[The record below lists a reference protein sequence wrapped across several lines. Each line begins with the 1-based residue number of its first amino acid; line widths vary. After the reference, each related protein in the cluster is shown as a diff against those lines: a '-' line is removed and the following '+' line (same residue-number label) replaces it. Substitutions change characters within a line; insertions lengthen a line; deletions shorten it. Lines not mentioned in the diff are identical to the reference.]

1 MSEQTAATTTSQRLQ
16 RRGLMAGVAAL
27 VGAGIG
33 KVLGAGRAEAGHDGS
48 LGYIPG
54 TVMHLGLIN
63 DGGNAANDE
72 SATNILTETVLVA
85 SLAPGNTALRVRNL
99 NNGTAL
105 RAVAGGSQAGD
116 GGTGV
121 HAFGGTSGSRDGGAA
136 VNCLGGVSESGRG
149 GTGAVCQGGNSSAG
163 NGGNGIFTQGGNSP
177 GAGNGG
183 IGVFAIGGDG
193 ATPGDGVLGA
203 GRGAVGAGSN
213 GVRGETNSAS
223 NAGVRGQNT
232 GSGPGVLGQSGS
244 TGTGNGTGVQGQSG
258 GGIGV
263 FGQSTSN
270 AGVYGFSSAN
280 IGVRGESQ
288 QSVGVFGS
296 SANNFAFYGLSTG
309 GVGFYGK
316 STGNI
321 GVYAEATTGTALFA
335 FSQSGPAAQFFGPVF
350 VTGNHTV
357 TGAKSAAVP
366 HPDGSH
372 RRLYAMECPESY
384 FEDFGRANL
393 VNGRADVRLDRDF
406 AAVVRA
412 DDYDVFL
419 TPYGDTSGLYVSSRS
434 PAGFEV
440 REVRNGTGALAFS
453 YRVVAKRRDI
463 PGPRLEKVDL
473 PPRLTLPPVPPPPPV
488 PPRLEPVEPPGR
500 PAEPPGRGP
509 QR

>member
-16 RRGLMAGVAAL
+16 RRGLMAGVVAL
-27 VGAGIG
+27 VGAGLG
-33 KVLGAGRAEAGHDGS
+33 KLLGAGPVVAGHDGS
-48 LGYIPG
+48 LAYNPSN
-54 TVMHLGLIN
+54 VMHLGLIN
-63 DGGNAANDE
+63 DGGNAANNE
-72 SATNILTETVLVA
+72 SASNILTETSLVA
-85 SLAPGNTALRVRNL
+85 AVSAIGLDTTLKVVNL
-99 NNGTAL
+99 SNHPAL
-105 RAVAGGSQAGD
+105 RAIAGAANADTGGIGIVVNGGSSNSGT

-121 HAFGGTSGSRDGGAA
+121 LGVGGNSLSGTAGI
-136 VNCLGGVSESGRG
+136 GVSGRG
-149 GTGAVCQGGNSSAG
+149 
-163 NGGNGIFTQGGNSP
+163 
-177 GAGNGG
+177 GNGG
-183 IGVFAIGGDG
+183 IGVLGED
-193 ATPGDGVLGA
+193 TPGLTQGVGVV
-203 GRGAVGAGSN
+203 GR
-213 GVRGETNSAS
+213 
-223 NAGVRGQNT
+223 
-232 GSGPGVLGQSGS
+232 SGI
-244 TGTGNGTGVQGQSG
+244 TGTGSGTGVQGRSGNGPGVVGQSTG
-258 GGIGV
+258 GFGV
-263 FGQSTSN
+263 FGTSQSN
-270 AGVYGFSSAN
+270 AGVYGSSTQS

-335 FSQSGPAAQFFGPVF
+335 FSTSGPAAQFFGPVF

-372 RRLYAMECPESY
+372 RRLYSLECPESY

-419 TPYGDTSGLYVSSRS
+419 TPKGDTNGLYVSQQT
-434 PAGFEV
+434 PTGFEV
-440 REVRNGTGALAFS
+440 RETKGGTGSLAFS
-453 YRVVAKRRDI
+453 YRVVAKRKDI

-473 PPRLTLPPVPPPPPV
+473 PPRVTLPPVPPPPPA

-500 PAEPPGRGP
+500 APEPPGRGA